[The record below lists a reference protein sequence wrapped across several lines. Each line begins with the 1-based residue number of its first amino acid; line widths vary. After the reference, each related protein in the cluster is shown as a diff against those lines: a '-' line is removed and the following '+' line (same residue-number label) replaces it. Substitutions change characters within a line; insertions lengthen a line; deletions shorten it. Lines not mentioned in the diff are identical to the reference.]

1 MFIRVS
7 FKPTEDNKETLMKAE
22 VTTMNAMQ
30 EKLFLELRQ
39 TKEEIEHSLKNK
51 SKQEWITAI
60 LEDELADINLAMEKM
75 RKGLYG
81 QCEISGEL
89 LPDDLLQLI
98 PTLKSTK
105 DSECLAKFYKK
116 PINSSF

>member
-7 FKPTEDNKETLMKAE
+7 FGLTEDNNETIMKAE

-39 TKEEIEHSLKNK
+39 TKEEIEHSLKHK
-51 SKQEWITAI
+51 SKREWITSI
-60 LEDELADINLAMEKM
+60 LEAELADIDSAMEKM
-75 RKGLYG
+75 KHGQYG

-89 LPDDLLQLI
+89 LPDDLLQII

-105 DSECLAKFYKK
+105 DSEYLVRFYKK